1 MNRSIKVKESSFF
14 FFTFAVSGFHT
25 DLFVVLLEGSQ
36 VFSGFGEFT
45 FFHTFTDIP
54 VDESSLGV
62 HEIELVVQSGEH
74 FGDGGGVGDHAHGSH
89 DLGEVTSGHDGGGL
103 VIDTDL
109 EASGAPV
116 NELNGSLGLDGGNG
130 GVDIFGDDVTS
141 VKHGA
146 SHVFTVAG
154 VALGHHGGGFE
165 GRVGDFSH
173 GQLFVVGLLGGD
185 DGGVRGQHE
194 MDTGVRDQV
203 SLELSDIHVQG
214 AIESQGGS
222 QGGDNLS
229 DESVQVG
236 VSGSL
241 DVELSAADVV
251 DGFVVEHDG
260 HILMFQE
267 GVGGQDGVVRLND
280 GGGDLGRGVDGETQL
295 GFLAVINGKSFQEEG
310 AETGTSTTTNGVEN
324 HETLETG
331 TVISELS
338 DTVEAKVNDFLTN
351 GVVASGEVAGGIF
364 LTGDQL
370 FGVEQLAVSTGSDF
384 IDHSGFEIEEDAAGH
399 VLAGTGF
406 GEESVESIITSADS
420 LIGRHLSIR
429 LDTVFEA
436 EELPAGVTD
445 LDTSLS
451 DVNVDD
457 FSHFLID
464 Y

>member
-1 MNRSIKVKESSFF
+1 MS
-14 FFTFAVSGFHT
+14 
-25 DLFVVLLEGSQ
+25 
-36 VFSGFGEFT
+36 
-45 FFHTFTDIP
+45 
-54 VDESSLGV
+54 
-62 HEIELVVQSGEH
+62 
-74 FGDGGGVGDHAHGSH
+74 
-89 DLGEVTSGHDGGGL
+89 
-103 VIDTDL
+103 
-109 EASGAPV
+109 
-116 NELNGSLGLDGGNG
+116 
-130 GVDIFGDDVTS
+130 
-141 VKHGA
+141 
-146 SHVFTVAG
+146 G
-154 VALGHHGGGFE
+154 VALGHHGCGLE
-165 GRVGDFSH
+165 GRVGNL
-173 GQLFVVGLLGGD
+173 GNGELFVIGLLGGD

-194 MDTGVRDQV
+194 MDTGVSDQV

-222 QGGDNLS
+222 QRGDNLS

-267 GVGGQDGVVRLND
+267 GVGGQDGVVGLND
-280 GGGDLGRGVDGETQL
+280 GGGDLRRGVNGETQL
-295 GFLAVINGKSFQEEG
+295 GFLAVVNGKSFQEEG

-370 FGVEQLAVSTGSDF
+370 FGVEQLAISTGSDF

-406 GEESVESIITSADS
+406 GKESVESIITSTDS
-420 LIGRHLSIR
+420 LIGRHLTIR

-451 DVNVDD
+451 NVNVDD
-457 FSHFLID
+457 FSHFFID